1 MVMHITVEAD
11 VGAPIDNVWNA
22 YVTPDDIMKW
32 NRASDDW
39 HTTKSTVDLRE
50 GGVFSSRME
59 AKDGSFG
66 FDFEGIYTHIVPH
79 KLLEYEFGGR
89 AGKVEFLPLDQQV
102 KVRVTFDTEPEN
114 PVEMQRQGWQAILDS
129 FKRHVEAGW

>member
-1 MVMHITVEAD
+1 MHITVEAD
-11 VGAPIDNVWNA
+11 VDAPIDNVWNA
-22 YVTPDDIMKW
+22 YVTPDDILKW
-32 NRASDDW
+32 NSASDDW

-66 FDFEGIYTHIVPH
+66 FDFEGTYTNVVPH

-89 AGKVEFLPLDQQV
+89 AGKVEFLPIDQQV
-102 KVRVTFDTEPEN
+102 KVRVTFDPEPEN
-114 PVEMQRQGWQAILDS
+114 PVEMQQQGWQAILDN
-129 FKRHVEAGW
+129 FKRHVEVGQ

>member
-1 MVMHITVEAD
+1 MHITVEAD
-11 VGAPIDNVWNA
+11 VDASLDNVWNA
-22 YVTPDDIMKW
+22 YVTPDDILKW
-32 NRASDDW
+32 NSASDDW

-66 FDFEGIYTHIVPH
+66 FDFEGTYTNVVPH

-89 AGKVEFLPLDQQV
+89 AGKVEFLSLDQQV
-102 KVRVTFDTEPEN
+102 KVRVTFEPEPEN
-114 PVEMQRQGWQAILDS
+114 PVEMQRQGWQSILNN
-129 FKRHVEAGW
+129 FKRHVEAAR

>member
-1 MVMHITVEAD
+1 MHVTVETD
-11 VGAPIDNVWNA
+11 VDTPIDSVWNA
-22 YVTPDDIMKW
+22 YVTPDDILKW
-32 NRASDDW
+32 NSASDDW

-66 FDFEGIYTHIVPH
+66 FDFEGTYTNVVPH

-89 AGKVEFLPLDQQV
+89 AGKVEFLPLDQEV
-102 KVRVTFDTEPEN
+102 RVRVTFEPEPEN
-114 PVEMQRQGWQAILDS
+114 PVEMQRHGWQSILNN
-129 FKRHVEAGW
+129 FKRHVEASR

>member
-1 MVMHITVEAD
+1 MQITVEAGVD
-11 VGAPIDNVWNA
+11 APLDNVWNA
-22 YVTPDDIMKW
+22 YVTPDDILKW
-32 NRASDDW
+32 NNASDDW

-66 FDFEGIYTHIVPH
+66 FDFEGTYTKVVPY

-89 AGKVEFLPLDQQV
+89 AGKVEFMPIDQQV
-102 KVRVTFDTEPEN
+102 KVRVTFDPEPEN
-114 PVEMQRQGWQAILDS
+114 PVDMQRQGWQAILDN
-129 FKRHVEAGW
+129 FKRHVEAGR